1 MPHGYLGNWKQT
13 KESEGSSWDTC
24 EREAGYNQMGADA
37 KAQERCQYHDTDKIS
52 NMEAVRGDLHHSLG
66 VTWRPQK
73 RMSINFQTKTIFYYK
88 ENKKLNRKGNIIVM
102 AQL

>member
-1 MPHGYLGNWKQT
+1 MAMQETESKQKRVKGAPGTHVSGKLGTTRWEQMPRPRRDVSTTTLIKYL
-13 KESEGSSWDTC
+13 TC
-24 EREAGYNQMGADA
+24 L
-37 KAQERCQYHDTDKIS
+37 
-52 NMEAVRGDLHHSLG
+52 EAVRGDLHHSLG